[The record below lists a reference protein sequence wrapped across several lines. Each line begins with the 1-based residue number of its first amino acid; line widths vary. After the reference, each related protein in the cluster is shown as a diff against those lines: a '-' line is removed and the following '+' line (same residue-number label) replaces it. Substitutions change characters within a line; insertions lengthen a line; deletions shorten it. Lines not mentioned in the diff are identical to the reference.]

1 MLDSLLLLKGW
12 SLGSYLQI
20 HNYLRDAAENGDE
33 IENIPSIPKVVL
45 RQKKTF
51 QVIGQILLM
60 ASVFGRS
67 LLVCYSH
74 HQSKRQDLQDTLH
87 GEEDGEG
94 RVEVFQDHVVGCR
107 RRVVL
112 KEKGTLS
119 VTAARPRCCFF
130 RKERARELHLHH
142 EHHRVESDHHEHRVL
157 KRGRRHKVPQPVLE
171 GLPVLRHVAGH
182 RLGADGEV
190 DAGAL
195 TDGREGRRT

>member
-33 IENIPSIPKVVL
+33 IKNIPSIPKVVL

-119 VTAARPRCCFF
+119 VTAARPRCCFS
-130 RKERARELHLHH
+130 ER
-142 EHHRVESDHHEHRVL
+142 ESFTFIMSTT
-157 KRGRRHKVPQPVLE
+157 
-171 GLPVLRHVAGH
+171 VLRAIITSTVYSNEG
-182 RLGADGEV
+182 
-190 DAGAL
+190 DATKCHSLYWKVCLFCGM
-195 TDGREGRRT
+195 